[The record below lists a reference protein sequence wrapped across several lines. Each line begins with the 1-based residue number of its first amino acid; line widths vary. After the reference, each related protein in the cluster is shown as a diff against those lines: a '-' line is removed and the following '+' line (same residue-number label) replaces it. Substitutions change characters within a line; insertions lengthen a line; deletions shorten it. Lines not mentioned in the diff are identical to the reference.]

1 MRTYILIDLLASSY
15 DDTVNFGIALNSYKV
30 MLKFENLTLSW
41 YSTFNNRSKAAK
53 CQFNENTMPYYW
65 YII

>member
-15 DDTVNFGIALNSYKV
+15 DDTVNFGIESNSDKV

-41 YSTFNNRSKAAK
+41 YSTSNDQRKAARY
-53 CQFNENTMPYYW
+53 QFNENTMPYYW
-65 YII
+65 FTI